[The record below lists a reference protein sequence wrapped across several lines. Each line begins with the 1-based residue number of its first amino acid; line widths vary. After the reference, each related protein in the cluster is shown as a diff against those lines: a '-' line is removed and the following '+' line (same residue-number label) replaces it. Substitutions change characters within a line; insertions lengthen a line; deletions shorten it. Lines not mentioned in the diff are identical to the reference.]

1 MEGNSKREE
10 LLLQFRFDVAME
22 INVVVFYLMIDLNH
36 EQNRYGRPRNAGL
49 NSVVS
54 FYSDTQKLVLN
65 DLAISSLYH

>member
-1 MEGNSKREE
+1 
-10 LLLQFRFDVAME
+10 ME

-36 EQNRYGRPRNAGL
+36 EQNRYGTDAGL

-54 FYSDTQKLVLN
+54 FYSDTEKLVHI

>member
-36 EQNRYGRPRNAGL
+36 EQNRYGTDAGL